1 MRKEIKIFFLCCVL
15 IQSPAKEMN
24 NKTEL
29 FKKLLSVQQK
39 LRPIAETGKNT
50 YQRYSYAT
58 ALDIL
63 EPVKKACNELG
74 LFIYLDV
81 TESEIEAGK
90 ARCTVKLTTVDC
102 ETGES
107 LSINSCGYSEDWSY
121 KENRPTGAKAIYK
134 AITGAT
140 KYAVREMFALASTDD
155 PEKEEMKQQTKSKPR
170 TINQAQVNRL
180 YKLATEEIGLSKE
193 RAKEVLQSCGYYSA
207 KNIIYEDY
215 ERVVKTF
222 QELGQLTTTKATI

>member
-1 MRKEIKIFFLCCVL
+1 
-15 IQSPAKEMN
+15 MN
-24 NKTEL
+24 NKAEL
-29 FKKLLSVQQK
+29 FRKLLQVQQR

-63 EPVKKACNELG
+63 EPVKRTCNELG

-81 TESEIEAGK
+81 MESAIEPGK

-102 ETGES
+102 ESGEA

-121 KENRPTGAKAIYK
+121 KENRATGDKAIYK

-155 PEKEEMKQQTKSKPR
+155 PEREQTKPKPR
-170 TINQAQVNRL
+170 TISQDQVNRL
-180 YKLATEEIGLSKE
+180 YTLATGEIGLSKE
-193 RAKEVLQSCGYYSA
+193 RAKEVLQSCGYGSA
-207 KNIIYEDY
+207 KNIIAEDY
-215 ERVVKTF
+215 ERVVREF
-222 QELGQLTTTKATI
+222 RELSKSEGEKNEKSNIKFDAKINTQDRFNPP

>member
-1 MRKEIKIFFLCCVL
+1 MNKKI
-15 IQSPAKEMN
+15 
-24 NKTEL
+24 EL
-29 FKKLLSVQQK
+29 FKKLLQVQQK
-39 LRPIAETGKNT
+39 LKPIAETGKNT

-63 EPVKKACNELG
+63 EPVKRSCNELG

-81 TESEIEAGK
+81 TESEIETGK

-102 ETGES
+102 ESGEE

-121 KENRPTGAKAIYK
+121 KENRATGDKALYK

-140 KYAVREMFALASTDD
+140 KYAVREMFALGSTDD
-155 PEKEEMKQQTKSKPR
+155 PEKEEIRQSKSKPR
-170 TINQAQVNRL
+170 TINQAQINRL
-180 YKLATEEIGLSKE
+180 YTIATEEIGLSKE
-193 RAKEVLQSCGYYSA
+193 RAKEVLQSCGYGSA
-207 KNIIYEDY
+207 KNIIAEDY

-222 QELGQLTTTKATI
+222 QELGQPAIAKTSI

>member
-1 MRKEIKIFFLCCVL
+1 M
-15 IQSPAKEMN
+15 S

-29 FKKLLSVQQK
+29 FRKLLKVQRELK
-39 LRPIAETGKNT
+39 PIAETGKNT

-63 EPVKKACNELG
+63 EPVKRTCNELG

-81 TESEIEAGK
+81 TESAIEPGK

-102 ETGES
+102 ESGEG

-121 KENRPTGAKAIYK
+121 KENRATGDKAIYK

-155 PEKEEMKQQTKSKPR
+155 PEKDEVRQSKSKPK
-170 TINQAQVNRL
+170 TISQAQVNRL
-180 YKLATEEIGLSKE
+180 YTLATEEVGLTKE
-193 RAKEVLQSCGYYSA
+193 RAKEVLQSCGYHSA
-207 KNIIYEDY
+207 KNIIVEDY
-215 ERVVKTF
+215 NRVFKVF
-222 QELGQLTTTKATI
+222 QDLGKSEGEENESSTV

>member
-1 MRKEIKIFFLCCVL
+1 
-15 IQSPAKEMN
+15 MN

-29 FKKLLSVQQK
+29 FRKLLQVQQK

-63 EPVKKACNELG
+63 EPVKRTCNELG

-81 TESEIEAGK
+81 TESVIEPGK

-102 ETGES
+102 ESGEA

-121 KENRPTGAKAIYK
+121 KENRATGDKAIYK

-155 PEKEEMKQQTKSKPR
+155 PEKDEIRAAKSKPK
-170 TINQAQVNRL
+170 TISQAQVNRL
-180 YKLATEEIGLSKE
+180 YTLATEEVGLSKE
-193 RAKEVLQSCGYYSA
+193 RAKEVLQSCGYNSA
-207 KNIIYEDY
+207 KNIMAEDY
-215 ERVVKTF
+215 ERVVKVF
-222 QELGQLTTTKATI
+222 QGIS

>member
-1 MRKEIKIFFLCCVL
+1 
-15 IQSPAKEMN
+15 MN

-29 FKKLLSVQQK
+29 FKKLLQVQQRLK
-39 LRPIAETGKNT
+39 PIAETGKNT

-63 EPVKKACNELG
+63 EPVKRTCNELG

-81 TESEIEAGK
+81 TESEIEPGK
-90 ARCTVKLTTVDC
+90 ARCTVKLTAVDC

-121 KENRPTGAKAIYK
+121 KENRATGDKAIYK

-140 KYAVREMFALASTDD
+140 KYAVREMFLLGSTDD
-155 PEKEEMKQQTKSKPR
+155 PEKEEMKQQITSRPR
-170 TINQAQVNRL
+170 TISQAQVNRL
-180 YKLATEEIGLSKE
+180 YTLATEEVGLSKE
-193 RAKEVLQSCGYYSA
+193 RAKEVLQSCGYNSA
-207 KNIIYEDY
+207 KNIIAEDY
-215 ERVVKTF
+215 NRVFRVF
-222 QELGQLTTTKATI
+222 QDLGRASKFNSAPPPARSNQALQIHS

>member
-1 MRKEIKIFFLCCVL
+1 
-15 IQSPAKEMN
+15 MN

-29 FKKLLSVQQK
+29 FRKLLQVQQN

-63 EPVKKACNELG
+63 EPVKRICNKLG

-81 TESEIEAGK
+81 TSSAIEPGK
-90 ARCTVKLTTVDC
+90 ARCTVTLTTVDC
-102 ETGES
+102 ETGEA

-121 KENRPTGAKAIYK
+121 KENRATGDKAIYK

-155 PEKEEMKQQTKSKPR
+155 PEKDEIRATKSKPR
-170 TINQAQVNRL
+170 TISQAQVNRL
-180 YKLATEEIGLSKE
+180 YTLATEEVGLSKE
-193 RAKEVLQSCGYYSA
+193 RAKEVLQSCGYNSA
-207 KNIIYEDY
+207 KNIIFEDY
-215 ERVVKTF
+215 ERVVKVF
-222 QELGQLTTTKATI
+222 QELGRAEGAKNNEYSTV

>member
-1 MRKEIKIFFLCCVL
+1 
-15 IQSPAKEMN
+15 MN

-29 FKKLLSVQQK
+29 FRKLLKVQRE

-63 EPVKKACNELG
+63 EPVKRTCNELG

-81 TESEIEAGK
+81 TESAIEPGK

-102 ETGES
+102 ESGEA

-121 KENRPTGAKAIYK
+121 KENRATGDTAIYK

-155 PEKEEMKQQTKSKPR
+155 PEKDEVRQSKSKSR
-170 TINQAQVNRL
+170 TISQAQVNRL
-180 YKLATEEIGLSKE
+180 YTLATEEVGLSKE
-193 RAKEVLQSCGYYSA
+193 RAKEVLLS
-207 KNIIYEDY
+207 
-215 ERVVKTF
+215 
-222 QELGQLTTTKATI
+222 LWL

>member
-1 MRKEIKIFFLCCVL
+1 
-15 IQSPAKEMN
+15 MN
-24 NKTEL
+24 NKAEL
-29 FKKLLSVQQK
+29 FRKLLKVQRELK
-39 LRPIAETGKNT
+39 PIAETGKNT

-63 EPVKKACNELG
+63 EPVKRTCNELG

-81 TESEIEAGK
+81 TESAIEPGK

-102 ETGES
+102 ESGEA

-121 KENRPTGAKAIYK
+121 KENRATGDKAIYK

-155 PEKEEMKQQTKSKPR
+155 PEKEEIS
-170 TINQAQVNRL
+170 
-180 YKLATEEIGLSKE
+180 
-193 RAKEVLQSCGYYSA
+193 SA
-207 KNIIYEDY
+207 KSCD
-215 ERVVKTF
+215 
-222 QELGQLTTTKATI
+222 